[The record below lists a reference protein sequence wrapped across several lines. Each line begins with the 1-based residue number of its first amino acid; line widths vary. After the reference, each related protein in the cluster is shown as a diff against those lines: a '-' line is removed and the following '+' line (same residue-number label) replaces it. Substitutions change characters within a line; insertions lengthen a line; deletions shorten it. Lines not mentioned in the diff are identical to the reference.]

1 MARAAPPEPGHVGWF
16 CWHVRYLRGSAGLL
30 MGGGHAVW
38 FPPFAPPNANRPV
51 PHPQGSLYRQ
61 MSASRRRTWL
71 VWSSCVLGLIALI
84 AVAALA
90 APLHAGAAGT
100 TDPDVASRLQK
111 IKATLRDSKSDLGK
125 LQKALDDANGALN
138 QAENELAAAD
148 LQRLAARA
156 ERSQAKTAIS
166 RSAQQLKDLRKVVGD
181 EARGMYM
188 SGSPSGLAALV
199 EQDDAKDLL
208 DQIATL
214 DQPALVNAERD
225 IDRSQAEIRKKIQQA
240 TALRDVRAQAKEALD
255 AKIASLLGEA
265 AVLRNTQQQTAAN
278 QSGQRRTGTKCDL
291 SGTSDAEYWII
302 MHESGGDPTA
312 ANPNSTAFGLGQLL
326 LDLRQRLLGADYD
339 TIDCGKQLS
348 AFRSYVR
355 ERYGTAE
362 NAKAFW
368 IAHGWY

>member
-1 MARAAPPEPGHVGWF
+1 
-16 CWHVRYLRGSAGLL
+16 
-30 MGGGHAVW
+30 
-38 FPPFAPPNANRPV
+38 
-51 PHPQGSLYRQ
+51 
-61 MSASRRRTWL
+61 MSASRRRTGL
-71 VWSSCVLGLIALI
+71 VWSSSVLGRIALT
-84 AVAALA
+84 AAAAPA
-90 APLHAGAAGT
+90 APLRAGAAGT
-100 TDPDVASRLQK
+100 TDPDVASRLEK
-111 IKATLRDSKSDLGK
+111 IKATLKDSKSDLGK

-148 LQRLAARA
+148 VQRLAARA
-156 ERSQAKTAIS
+156 ERAQAKTAM
-166 RSAQQLKDLRKVVGD
+166 RTSARQLKELRKVVGD

-199 EQDDAKDLL
+199 EQNDANDLL

-214 DQPALVNAERD
+214 DQLAKANNDAITNMVIRQKEYVTAQAALVKAERD
-225 IDRSQAEIRKKIQQA
+225 IDRSQAEIKKKIEQA
-240 TALRDVRAQAKEALD
+240 TELRDVRAEAKDALD
-255 AKIASLLGEA
+255 KKIADLLGEA

-302 MHESGGDPTA
+302 MKESGGDPTA

-339 TIDCGKQLS
+339 TIDCGKQLY
-348 AFRSYVR
+348 AFRAYVK

>member
-1 MARAAPPEPGHVGWF
+1 
-16 CWHVRYLRGSAGLL
+16 
-30 MGGGHAVW
+30 
-38 FPPFAPPNANRPV
+38 
-51 PHPQGSLYRQ
+51 

-90 APLHAGAAGT
+90 APLRAGAAGT
-100 TDPDVASRLQK
+100 TDPDVASRLEK
-111 IKATLRDSKSDLGK
+111 IKATLNDSKSDLGK
-125 LQKALDDANGALN
+125 LQKALDNANGALN

-148 LQRLAARA
+148 VQRLAARA
-156 ERSQAKTAIS
+156 ERAQARTAM
-166 RSAQQLKDLRKVVGD
+166 RTSAEQLKELRKVVGA

-199 EQDDAKDLL
+199 EQNDANDLL

-214 DQPALVNAERD
+214 DQLAKANNDAITNMVIRQKEYVTAQAALVKAERD
-225 IDRSQAEIRKKIQQA
+225 IDRSQAEIKKKIEQA
-240 TALRDVRAQAKEALD
+240 TELRNVRAQAKDALD
-255 AKIASLLGEA
+255 KKIADLLGEA

-302 MHESGGDPTA
+302 IRESGGDPTA

-339 TIDCGKQLS
+339 TIDCGKQLY
-348 AFRSYVR
+348 AFRAYVK

>member
-1 MARAAPPEPGHVGWF
+1 
-16 CWHVRYLRGSAGLL
+16 
-30 MGGGHAVW
+30 
-38 FPPFAPPNANRPV
+38 
-51 PHPQGSLYRQ
+51 

-90 APLHAGAAGT
+90 APLRAGAAGT
-100 TDPDVASRLQK
+100 TDPDVASRLEK
-111 IKATLRDSKSDLGK
+111 IKATLKDSKSDLGK
-125 LQKALDDANGALN
+125 LQKALDNANGALN

-148 LQRLAARA
+148 VQRLAARA
-156 ERSQAKTAIS
+156 ERAQAKTAM
-166 RSAQQLKDLRKVVGD
+166 RTSARQLKELRKVVGD

-199 EQDDAKDLL
+199 EQNDANDLL

-214 DQPALVNAERD
+214 DQLAKANNDAITNMVIRQKEYVTAQAALVKAERD
-225 IDRSQAEIRKKIQQA
+225 IDRSQAEIKKKIEQA
-240 TALRDVRAQAKEALD
+240 TELRNVRAQAKDALD
-255 AKIASLLGEA
+255 KKIADLLGEA

-302 MHESGGDPTA
+302 IRESGGDPTA

-339 TIDCGKQLS
+339 TIDCGKQLY
-348 AFRSYVR
+348 AFRAYVK

>member
-1 MARAAPPEPGHVGWF
+1 
-16 CWHVRYLRGSAGLL
+16 
-30 MGGGHAVW
+30 
-38 FPPFAPPNANRPV
+38 
-51 PHPQGSLYRQ
+51 

-90 APLHAGAAGT
+90 APLRAGAAGT
-100 TDPDVASRLQK
+100 TDPDVASRLEK
-111 IKATLRDSKSDLGK
+111 IKATLKDSKSDLGK
-125 LQKALDDANGALN
+125 LQKALDNANGALN

-148 LQRLAARA
+148 VQRLAARA
-156 ERSQAKTAIS
+156 ERAQARTAM
-166 RSAQQLKDLRKVVGD
+166 RTSAEQLKELRKVVGD

-199 EQDDAKDLL
+199 EQNDANDLL

-214 DQPALVNAERD
+214 DQLAKANNDAITNMVIRQKEYVTAQAALVKAERD
-225 IDRSQAEIRKKIQQA
+225 IDRSQAEIKKKIEQA
-240 TALRDVRAQAKEALD
+240 TELRNVRAQAKDALD
-255 AKIASLLGEA
+255 KKIADLLGEA

-302 MHESGGDPTA
+302 IRESGGDPTA

-339 TIDCGKQLS
+339 TIDCGKQLY
-348 AFRSYVR
+348 AFRAYVK

>member
-1 MARAAPPEPGHVGWF
+1 
-16 CWHVRYLRGSAGLL
+16 
-30 MGGGHAVW
+30 
-38 FPPFAPPNANRPV
+38 
-51 PHPQGSLYRQ
+51 

-71 VWSSCVLGLIALI
+71 VWSSSVLGLIALI

-90 APLHAGAAGT
+90 APLRAGAAGT
-100 TDPDVASRLQK
+100 TDPDVASRLQQ
-111 IKATLRDSKSDLGK
+111 IKSTLKDSKADLAK
-125 LQKALDDANGALN
+125 LQKALDNANGALN

-156 ERSQAKTAIS
+156 ERAQAKTAIK
-166 RSAQQLKDLRKVVGD
+166 RSTEQLQELRKVVGD

-214 DQPALVNAERD
+214 DQLAKANNDAITNMVIRQKEYVTAQAALVRAERD
-225 IDRSQAEIRKKIQQA
+225 IDRSQVEIEKKIQQA
-240 TALRDVRAQAKEALD
+240 TELRDVRAKAKEALD
-255 AKIASLLGEA
+255 SKIADLLGEE
-265 AVLRNTQQQTAAN
+265 AVLRNTQQQAAAN
-278 QSGQRRTGTKCDL
+278 QAGQRRTGTKCDL

-302 MHESGGDPTA
+302 MKESGGDPTA
-312 ANPNSTAFGLGQLL
+312 DNPNSTAFGLGQLL

-348 AFRSYVR
+348 AFRAYVK

-362 NAKAFW
+362 DAKAFW
-368 IAHGWY
+368 LAHGWY

>member
-1 MARAAPPEPGHVGWF
+1 
-16 CWHVRYLRGSAGLL
+16 
-30 MGGGHAVW
+30 
-38 FPPFAPPNANRPV
+38 
-51 PHPQGSLYRQ
+51 
-61 MSASRRRTWL
+61 MSASCRRTWL

-90 APLHAGAAGT
+90 APLRAGAAGT
-100 TDPDVASRLQK
+100 TDPDVASRLEK
-111 IKATLRDSKSDLGK
+111 IKATLKDSKSDLGK

-148 LQRLAARA
+148 VQRLAARA
-156 ERSQAKTAIS
+156 ERAQAKTAM
-166 RSAQQLKDLRKVVGD
+166 RTSARQLKELRKVVGD

-199 EQDDAKDLL
+199 EQNDANDLL

-214 DQPALVNAERD
+214 DQLAKANNDAITNMVIRQKEYVTAQAALVKAERD
-225 IDRSQAEIRKKIQQA
+225 IDRSQAEIKKKIEQA
-240 TALRDVRAQAKEALD
+240 TELRDVRAEAKDALD
-255 AKIASLLGEA
+255 KKIADLLGEA

-302 MHESGGDPTA
+302 MKESGGDPTA

-339 TIDCGKQLS
+339 TIDCGKQLY
-348 AFRSYVR
+348 AFRAYVK

>member
-1 MARAAPPEPGHVGWF
+1 MVSA
-16 CWHVRYLRGSAGLL
+16 VRTP
-30 MGGGHAVW
+30 HAS
-38 FPPFAPPNANRPV
+38 RPV
-51 PHPQGSLYRQ
+51 PDPRGSLYRQ

-90 APLHAGAAGT
+90 APLRAGAAGT
-100 TDPDVASRLQK
+100 TDPDVASRLEK
-111 IKATLRDSKSDLGK
+111 IKATLKDSKSDLGK

-148 LQRLAARA
+148 VQRLAARA
-156 ERSQAKTAIS
+156 ERAQAKTAM
-166 RSAQQLKDLRKVVGD
+166 RTSARQLKELRKVVGD

-199 EQDDAKDLL
+199 EQNDANDLL

-214 DQPALVNAERD
+214 DQLAKANNDAITNMVIRQKEYVTAQAALVKAERD
-225 IDRSQAEIRKKIQQA
+225 IDRSQAEIKKKIEQ
-240 TALRDVRAQAKEALD
+240 
-255 AKIASLLGEA
+255 A

-302 MHESGGDPTA
+302 MKESGGDPTA

-339 TIDCGKQLS
+339 TIDCGKQLY
-348 AFRSYVR
+348 AFRAYVK

>member
-1 MARAAPPEPGHVGWF
+1 M
-16 CWHVRYLRGSAGLL
+16 RYGFRRSHPHAG
-30 MGGGHAVW
+30 
-38 FPPFAPPNANRPV
+38 RPCS
-51 PHPQGSLYRQ
+51 HPQGSLYRQ
-61 MSASRRRTWL
+61 MTASRRRTWL
-71 VWSSCVLGLIALI
+71 VWSSCVLGLVALI

-90 APLHAGAAGT
+90 VPLHAGAVGT
-100 TDPDVASRLQK
+100 TDPDVASRLAK
-111 IKATLRDSKSDLGK
+111 IKATLKDSKADLTK
-125 LQKALDDANGALN
+125 LQKALDNANGALN

-156 ERSQAKTAIS
+156 ERAQARTAMAT
-166 RSAQQLKDLRKVVGD
+166 SARQLQQLRKVVGD

-199 EQDDAKDLL
+199 EQNDAKDLL

-214 DQPALVNAERD
+214 DQLAKANNDAITNMVIRQREYVTAQAALVKAERE
-225 IDRSQAEIRKKIQQA
+225 IDQSQAEIRKKIQQA
-240 TALRDVRAQAKEALD
+240 TELRDVRAQAKEALD
-255 AKIASLLGEA
+255 SKIASLLGEA

-291 SGTSDAEYWII
+291 SGTSDAEFWII
-302 MHESGGDPTA
+302 MRESGGDPTA
-312 ANPNSTAFGLGQLL
+312 ANPSSTAFGLGQLL

-348 AFRSYVR
+348 AFRAYVK

>member
-1 MARAAPPEPGHVGWF
+1 
-16 CWHVRYLRGSAGLL
+16 
-30 MGGGHAVW
+30 
-38 FPPFAPPNANRPV
+38 
-51 PHPQGSLYRQ
+51 

-100 TDPDVASRLQK
+100 TDPDVASRLQR

-214 DQPALVNAERD
+214 DQLAKANNDAITNMVIRQKEYVTAQAALVNAERD

>member
-1 MARAAPPEPGHVGWF
+1 MVSD
-16 CWHVRYLRGSAGLL
+16 VRTPHAGS
-30 MGGGHAVW
+30 
-38 FPPFAPPNANRPV
+38 PV
-51 PHPQGSLYRQ
+51 PTLKGSLYRQ
-61 MSASRRRTWL
+61 MAASRRRTWL

-90 APLHAGAAGT
+90 APLRAGAAGS

-111 IKATLRDSKSDLGK
+111 IKATLKDSKADLGK
-125 LQKALDDANGALN
+125 LQKALDNANGALN
-138 QAENELAAAD
+138 QAESELAAAD
-148 LQRLAARA
+148 LQVLSARA
-156 ERSQAKTAIS
+156 ERNQARTAIS
-166 RSAQQLKDLRKVVGD
+166 RSARQLQQLRKVVGD

-214 DQPALVNAERD
+214 DQLARANNDTITNMVIRQKEYVTAQAALVKAERD
-225 IDRSQAEIRKKIQQA
+225 INRSQAEIRKKIRQA
-240 TALRDVRAQAKEALD
+240 TELRDVRAQAKEALD
-255 AKIASLLGEA
+255 AKIADLLGEE

-278 QSGQRRTGTKCDL
+278 QSGQRRTGTKCNL

-302 MHESGGDPTA
+302 MRESGGDPTA
-312 ANPNSTAFGLGQLL
+312 ANPSSTAFGLGQLL

-339 TIDCGKQLS
+339 TIDCGKQLY
-348 AFRSYVR
+348 AFRAYVK

>member
-1 MARAAPPEPGHVGWF
+1 MA
-16 CWHVRYLRGSAGLL
+16 
-30 MGGGHAVW
+30 
-38 FPPFAPPNANRPV
+38 
-51 PHPQGSLYRQ
+51 
-61 MSASRRRTWL
+61 ASHRRTWL
-71 VWSSCVLGLIALI
+71 VWSSCVLGLVALI

-90 APLHAGAAGT
+90 APLRAGAAGT
-100 TDPDVASRLQK
+100 TDPDVASKLKQ
-111 IKATLRDSKSDLGK
+111 IKATLRDSKADLGK
-125 LQKALDDANGALN
+125 LQKALDNANGALN

-148 LQRLAARA
+148 LKRLAARA
-156 ERSQAKTAIS
+156 ERAQARNAMS
-166 RSAQQLKDLRKVVGD
+166 RSAQQLQQLRKVVGD

-199 EQDDAKDLL
+199 EQDNANDLL

-214 DQPALVNAERD
+214 DQLAKANNDAITSMVIRQKEYVTAQAALVRAERD

-240 TALRDVRAQAKEALD
+240 TELRDVRADAKEALD
-255 AKIASLLGEA
+255 HKIADLLGEA
-265 AVLRNTQQQTAAN
+265 AVLTNTRQQAAAN
-278 QSGQRRTGTKCDL
+278 QAGQRRTGTKCDL

-302 MHESGGDPTA
+302 MRESGGDPTA
-312 ANPNSTAFGLGQLL
+312 ANPTSTAFGLGQLL

-348 AFRSYVR
+348 AFRSYVK

-368 IAHGWY
+368 ESHGWY

>member
-214 DQPALVNAERD
+214 DQLA
-225 IDRSQAEIRKKIQQA
+225 QANNDAITNMVIRQKEYV
-240 TALRDVRAQAKEALD
+240 TAQAKEALD

-312 ANPNSTAFGLGQLL
+312 ANPNSTAFGLGLLL

>member
-138 QAENELAAAD
+138 Q
-148 LQRLAARA
+148 
-156 ERSQAKTAIS
+156 
-166 RSAQQLKDLRKVVGD
+166 V
-181 EARGMYM
+181 
-188 SGSPSGLAALV
+188 
-199 EQDDAKDLL
+199 
-208 DQIATL
+208 ATL
-214 DQPALVNAERD
+214 DQLAQANNDAITNMVIRQKEYVTAQAALVNAERD